1 MAKISIDPAK
11 TKPCVTRMDDVARN
25 LKELSGTLDDIRG
38 NLGYKIAG
46 REQIAAR
53 LRDVSGQVVREE
65 TAVRSMRDGL
75 EQIVNQYLKTEN
87 TTLGFV
93 TPNVSTAQQDNGQSG
108 ITDTGLGKLVQDIFS
123 VMRWPNGL
131 KWLPSL
137 STSGGGN
144 GVLSYFEKAL
154 QSVKDEKDL
163 LSMIKGYLGSA
174 STYGGNK
181 EAGVLKNLISY
192 VENLAKFYTGDKKG
206 LTGAKDFCNLT
217 TSSVNL
223 WKGAYDY
230 FRNKYSGMTTGFFG
244 DVANRRVSALG
255 FGSSIV
261 GFMGSLAS
269 ASDFDGKK
277 WQSIVAGYIDSGKDV
292 ISIFR
297 SGYQL
302 KHLSDVKNPLLT
314 KDGVWTPLS
323 VYSALGESA
332 LAVVS
337 QGFKSHEKYYADGKW
352 DLGDTGATGIDISL
366 AGIYA
371 IGHSL
376 SFGLD
381 DVVYGW
387 IDKATGGSGTSDMS
401 YLEQSMEGYKIA
413 GQWIAD
419 KAVEKYNAAKEFFSN
434 LRLW

>member
-11 TKPCVTRMDDVARN
+11 TTPCVTRLEDVARN

-46 REQIAAR
+46 QEQIAAR

-75 EQIVNQYLKTEN
+75 ERIVNQYQRTEAAN
-87 TTLGFV
+87 LGQVVAEVANGRQNNGPGGF
-93 TPNVSTAQQDNGQSG
+93 TDNRLWELIQQVSSALQ
-108 ITDTGLGKLVQDIFS
+108 
-123 VMRWPNGL
+123 WPNL
-131 KWLPSL
+131 MQWLPRYAE
-137 STSGGGN
+137 TGGN
-144 GVLSYFEKAL
+144 GVLRYLEGIL
-154 QSVKDEKDL
+154 NSVKNEKDA
-163 LSMIKGYLGSA
+163 LSMVKGYLNAS
-174 STYGGNK
+174 STYGENK
-181 EAGVLKNLISY
+181 EAGILKNLVSY
-192 VENLAKFYTGDKKG
+192 VENLVKFYTGDKKG
-206 LTGAKDFCNLT
+206 LTGAKDLCDLT
-217 TSSVNL
+217 TSSVSL

-244 DVANRRVSALG
+244 NVANRNVNALG
-255 FGSSIV
+255 LGSSIL

-302 KHLSDVKNPLLT
+302 KHLSDLKNPLLM

-419 KAVEKYNAAKEFFSN
+419 KAVEKYNAIKDAFSN
-434 LRLW
+434 LRFW